1 MRFLATFL
9 RDGHVEGFMP
19 EAGIARATR
28 LGLVLNPGLETE
40 AWRGVVTHV
49 ARLVRTSAGARQTLT
64 AWLGDALA
72 YGETGGRGLIAECA
86 AATGINPGTLRN
98 AKMVC
103 LRIPVSCRRDT
114 LSWTHHCEVGIAFAD
129 PQEIERW
136 LAVADAEGLSAMAL
150 RRRIRSHMASRHEQR
165 GAIPDAASITAFELM
180 RELRAGDRFLA
191 RHRAAWR
198 QWTPS
203 AAQLALQELWAVT
216 DFVDTMRARAL
227 EPPAPR
233 PRDIEAN

>member
-1 MRFLATFL
+1 MRTEVDQLVREL
-9 RDGHVEGFMP
+9 P

-40 AWRGVVTHV
+40 TWRGLVTHV
-49 ARLVRTSAGARQTLT
+49 ARLVRTSTGARQTLT
-64 AWLGDALA
+64 AWLGDVLA
-72 YGETGGRGLIAECA
+72 YGEAGGRGLITECA

-114 LSWTHHCEVGIAFAD
+114 LSWTQHCEVGIAFAD

-136 LAVADAEGLSAMAL
+136 LTVAETDGLSAMAL
-150 RRRIRSHMASRHEQR
+150 RRRIRSYLASQREQCGASRDEI
-165 GAIPDAASITAFELM
+165 AITAFQLM
-180 RELRAGDRFLA
+180 RELRAGDRFLD
-191 RHRAAWR
+191 RNRAAWR
-198 QWTPS
+198 QWSPS
-203 AAQLALQELWAVT
+203 AAQFALQEIRAVT
-216 DFVDTMRARAL
+216 DFVDTLRARAL

-233 PRDIEAN
+233 PHDIEAN

>member
-1 MRFLATFL
+1 MRTDVDQLVREL
-9 RDGHVEGFMP
+9 P

-40 AWRGVVTHV
+40 AWRGLVTHV

-64 AWLGDALA
+64 AWLGDVLA
-72 YGETGGRGLIAECA
+72 YGEAGGRGLITECA
-86 AATGINPGTLRN
+86 VATGINPGTLRN

-136 LAVADAEGLSAMAL
+136 LAVAEAEGLSAMAL
-150 RRRIRSHMASRHEQR
+150 RRRIRSHVASLHEQR
-165 GAIPDAASITAFELM
+165 GAGLDAASITAFQLM
-180 RELRAGDRFLA
+180 RELRAGDRMLD

-198 QWTPS
+198 EWSPG
-203 AAQLALQELWAVT
+203 AAQLALQELRAVT
-216 DFVDTMRARAL
+216 DFVDAMRARAL
-227 EPPAPR
+227 EPTSPR
-233 PRDIEAN
+233 PHDIEAN

>member
-1 MRFLATFL
+1 MRTEIDRLVREL
-9 RDGHVEGFMP
+9 P
-19 EAGIARATR
+19 ESGIARATR
-28 LGLVLNPGLETE
+28 LGLVLNPGLETD
-40 AWRGVVTHV
+40 AWRGLVTHV

-64 AWLGDALA
+64 AWLGDVLA
-72 YGETGGRGLIAECA
+72 YGETGGRGLITECA

-136 LAVADAEGLSAMAL
+136 LTIAESEDLSAMAL
-150 RRRIRSHMASRHEQR
+150 RRRIRSHMAIRHEQR
-165 GAIPDAASITAFELM
+165 GAIPDERSITAFQLL
-180 RELRAGDRFLA
+180 RELRAGDRMLD

-198 QWTPS
+198 EWSPG
-203 AAQLALQELWAVT
+203 AAKLALQELRAIT

-227 EPPAPR
+227 EPTSPR
-233 PRDIEAN
+233 PHDIEAN

>member
-1 MRFLATFL
+1 MRT
-9 RDGHVEGFMP
+9 DVEQLVRELP

-28 LGLVLNPGLETE
+28 LGLSLKPGLQTET
-40 AWRGVVTHV
+40 WRGLVTHV

-72 YGETGGRGLIAECA
+72 YGETGSRGLITECA

-114 LSWTHHCEVGIAFAD
+114 LSWTHHCEVGIAFAN

-136 LAVADAEGLSAMAL
+136 LTVAETDGLSAMEL
-150 RRRIRSHMASRHEQR
+150 RRRIRSNVASRHEQR
-165 GAIPDAASITAFELM
+165 GASPDDASVTGFQLM
-180 RELRAGDRFLA
+180 RELRAGDRIID
-191 RHRAAWR
+191 RHRAVWR
-198 QWTPS
+198 HWTPS
-203 AAQLALQELWAVT
+203 AAQFALQELRAVT
-216 DFVDTMRARAL
+216 DFVDTLRARAL

-233 PRDIEAN
+233 PHDIEAN

>member
-1 MRFLATFL
+1 MRT
-9 RDGHVEGFMP
+9 DVEQLFRELP
-19 EAGIARATR
+19 EVGIARATR

-40 AWRGVVTHV
+40 TWRGLVTHV

-72 YGETGGRGLIAECA
+72 YGEAGGRGLITECA

-136 LAVADAEGLSAMAL
+136 LTIAESEDLPAMAL
-150 RRRIRSHMASRHEQR
+150 RRRIRSHVASRHEQR
-165 GAIPDAASITAFELM
+165 GASPDESAITAFQLM
-180 RELRAGDRFLA
+180 RELRAGDRFLD

-198 QWTPS
+198 QWSPT
-203 AAQLALQELWAVT
+203 AAQFALQELRAVT
-216 DFVDTMRARAL
+216 DFVDTLRARAL

-233 PRDIEAN
+233 SHDIEAN

>member
-1 MRFLATFL
+1 MRT
-9 RDGHVEGFMP
+9 DVEQLVRELP

-40 AWRGVVTHV
+40 TWRGLVTHV
-49 ARLVRTSAGARQTLT
+49 ARLVRSSTGARQTLT

-72 YGETGGRGLIAECA
+72 YGEAGGRGFITECA

-98 AKMVC
+98 AKMIC

-136 LAVADAEGLSAMAL
+136 LAVAEAARYRGKLTPAGFGGCAPTGNQLGQTVRSRTARRSLVAAIRRLLFRYSRTSAGSN
-150 RRRIRSHMASRHEQR
+150 RTS
-165 GAIPDAASITAFELM
+165 
-180 RELRAGDRFLA
+180 
-191 RHRAAWR
+191 
-198 QWTPS
+198 
-203 AAQLALQELWAVT
+203 
-216 DFVDTMRARAL
+216 
-227 EPPAPR
+227 R
-233 PRDIEAN
+233 PR

>member
-1 MRFLATFL
+1 MRTDVDQLVREL
-9 RDGHVEGFMP
+9 P
-19 EAGIARATR
+19 ESGIARATR

-40 AWRGVVTHV
+40 AWRGLVTHV
-49 ARLVRTSAGARQTLT
+49 ARLVRTSTGARQTLT
-64 AWLGDALA
+64 AWLGDVLA
-72 YGETGGRGLIAECA
+72 YGETGGRGLITECA
-86 AATGINPGTLRN
+86 TATGINPGTLRN

-129 PQEIERW
+129 PHEIERW
-136 LAVADAEGLSAMAL
+136 LTIAESEDLSAMAL

-165 GAIPDAASITAFELM
+165 GAIPDAASITAFQLM
-180 RELRAGDRFLA
+180 RELRAGDRMLD

-198 QWTPS
+198 EWSPG
-203 AAQLALQELWAVT
+203 AAKMALQELRAVT

-227 EPPAPR
+227 EPTSPR
-233 PRDIEAN
+233 PHDIEAN

>member
-1 MRFLATFL
+1 MRTEIDQLVREL
-9 RDGHVEGFMP
+9 P

-40 AWRGVVTHV
+40 TWRGLVMHV

-64 AWLGDALA
+64 AWLGDVLA
-72 YGETGGRGLIAECA
+72 YGEAGGRGLITECA

-103 LRIPVSCRRDT
+103 LRIPVSCRHDA

-129 PQEIERW
+129 AKEIDRW
-136 LAVADAEGLSAMAL
+136 LAVAESEGLSAMAL
-150 RRRIRSHMASRHEQR
+150 RRRIRSEVASRHEQR
-165 GAIPDAASITAFELM
+165 GASPDDASVTAFQVM
-180 RELRAGDRFLA
+180 RELRAGDRFLD

-203 AAQLALQELWAVT
+203 AAQFALQELRAVT
-216 DFVDTMRARAL
+216 DFVDSMRARAL
-227 EPPAPR
+227 EPQAPR
-233 PRDIEAN
+233 PHDIEAN

>member
-1 MRFLATFL
+1 MRT
-9 RDGHVEGFMP
+9 DVEQLVRELP

-40 AWRGVVTHV
+40 AWRGLVTHV

-64 AWLGDALA
+64 AWLGDVLA
-72 YGETGGRGLIAECA
+72 YGETGGRGLITECA

-103 LRIPVSCRRDT
+103 LRIPLSCRRDT

-136 LAVADAEGLSAMAL
+136 LAVAEAEGLSAMAL
-150 RRRIRSHMASRHEQR
+150 RRRIRSHVASRHEQR
-165 GAIPDAASITAFELM
+165 GASPDEASITAFQLM
-180 RELRAGDRFLA
+180 RELRAGDRMLD
-191 RHRAAWR
+191 RRRAAWR
-198 QWTPS
+198 EWSPR
-203 AAQLALQELWAVT
+203 AAKLALQELRAVT
-216 DFVDTMRARAL
+216 DFVETMRTRAL
-227 EPPAPR
+227 ESATLR
-233 PRDIEAN
+233 PHDIEAN

>member
-1 MRFLATFL
+1 MRTEIDQLVGKL
-9 RDGHVEGFMP
+9 P
-19 EAGIARATR
+19 EAGVARATR
-28 LGLVLNPGLETE
+28 LGLVLKPGLETE
-40 AWRGVVTHV
+40 TWRGLVTHV
-49 ARLVRTSAGARQTLT
+49 ARLVRTSTGARQTLT

-103 LRIPVSCRRDT
+103 LRIPVSCRHDA

-129 PQEIERW
+129 PHEIARW
-136 LAVADAEGLSAMAL
+136 LAVAESDGLSAMAL
-150 RRRIRSHMASRHEQR
+150 RRRIRSHVASQHEQR
-165 GAIPDAASITAFELM
+165 GVSPDEASVTAFQMM
-180 RELRAGDRFLA
+180 RELRAGDRFLD

-198 QWTPS
+198 QWSPS
-203 AAQLALQELWAVT
+203 AAQFALQELRIVT
-216 DFVDTMRARAL
+216 DFVDTLRAKAL

-233 PRDIEAN
+233 PNDIEAN

>member
-1 MRFLATFL
+1 MRTDVDHLVREL
-9 RDGHVEGFMP
+9 P

-28 LGLVLNPGLETE
+28 LGLVLKPGLKTET
-40 AWRGVVTHV
+40 WRGLVTHV

-64 AWLGDALA
+64 AWLGDVLA
-72 YGETGGRGLIAECA
+72 YGETGGRGLITECA

-114 LSWTHHCEVGIAFAD
+114 LSWTHHCEVGIAFSV

-136 LAVADAEGLSAMAL
+136 LAVAESEGLSAMAL
-150 RRRIRSHMASRHEQR
+150 RRRIRSHVASQREQC
-165 GAIPDAASITAFELM
+165 GASPDDASVTAFQLM
-180 RELRAGDRFLA
+180 RELRACDRVLD

-198 QWTPS
+198 QWSPS
-203 AAQLALQELWAVT
+203 AAQFALQELRAVT
-216 DFVDTMRARAL
+216 DFVDTLRARAL

-233 PRDIEAN
+233 PHDIEAN

>member
-1 MRFLATFL
+1 MRTDVDRLVREL
-9 RDGHVEGFMP
+9 P
-19 EAGIARATR
+19 ESGIARATR

-40 AWRGVVTHV
+40 AWRGLVTHV
-49 ARLVRTSAGARQTLT
+49 ARLVRTSTGARQTLT
-64 AWLGDALA
+64 AWLGDVLA

-86 AATGINPGTLRN
+86 TATGINPGTLRN

-136 LAVADAEGLSAMAL
+136 LTIAESEDLSAMAL
-150 RRRIRSHMASRHEQR
+150 RRRIRSHMAIRHEQR
-165 GAIPDAASITAFELM
+165 GAIPDERSITAFQLL
-180 RELRAGDRFLA
+180 RELRAGDRMLD

-198 QWTPS
+198 EWSPG
-203 AAQLALQELWAVT
+203 AAKLALQELRAIT

-227 EPPAPR
+227 EPTSPR
-233 PRDIEAN
+233 PHDIEAN

>member
-1 MRFLATFL
+1 MRTEIDQLVREL
-9 RDGHVEGFMP
+9 P
-19 EAGIARATR
+19 ETGVARATR
-28 LGLVLNPGLETE
+28 LGLVLNPGLERD
-40 AWRGVVTHV
+40 AWRGLVTHV

-64 AWLGDALA
+64 AWLGDVLA
-72 YGETGGRGLIAECA
+72 YGETGGRGLITECA

-136 LAVADAEGLSAMAL
+136 LAVAEAEGLSAMAL
-150 RRRIRSHMASRHEQR
+150 RRRIRSHVASQREQR
-165 GAIPDAASITAFELM
+165 GASPEESAITAFQLM
-180 RELRAGDRFLA
+180 RELRAGDRFLD
-191 RHRAAWR
+191 RHRAAWL

-203 AAQLALQELWAVT
+203 TAQFALQELQAVT
-216 DFVDTMRARAL
+216 EFVDTLHARAL
-227 EPPAPR
+227 ELPAPR
-233 PRDIEAN
+233 PHDIEAN

>member
-1 MRFLATFL
+1 MRTDVDQLVREL
-9 RDGHVEGFMP
+9 P
-19 EAGIARATR
+19 EAGVARATR

-40 AWRGVVTHV
+40 AWRGLVTHV

-64 AWLGDALA
+64 AWLGDVLA

-86 AATGINPGTLRN
+86 TATGINPGTLRN

-114 LSWTHHCEVGIAFAD
+114 LSWTHHCEVGIAFAN

-136 LAVADAEGLSAMAL
+136 LTIAESEDLSAMAL
-150 RRRIRSHMASRHEQR
+150 RRRIRSHMAIRHEQR
-165 GAIPDAASITAFELM
+165 GAIPDERSITAFQLL
-180 RELRAGDRFLA
+180 RELRAGDRMLD
-191 RHRAAWR
+191 RHRVAWR
-198 QWTPS
+198 EWSPG
-203 AAQLALQELWAVT
+203 AAKLALQELRAIT

-227 EPPAPR
+227 EPTSPR
-233 PRDIEAN
+233 PQDIEAN